1 MAGAV
6 VAVVATAVVNAVAF
20 SGSNYIFSHFDKTA
34 ASDDARKRQEAI
46 DKYNRE
52 RDAYN
57 ENLRLRNEFLNS
69 RKQQEADSEKTFHDV
84 ASDLAEYYRISGL
97 DVNYFSEKPKFDYK
111 PSDVQAELELGF
123 QLIGTVCAVI
133 GAYMLF

>member
-20 SGSNYIFSHFDKTA
+20 SGSNYIFSHFDKSTA
-34 ASDDARKRQEAI
+34 AEDARRRQEAI

-52 RDAYN
+52 KDAYN
-57 ENLRLRNEFLNS
+57 ENLRLRNEFLAT
-69 RKQQEADSEKTFHDV
+69 RKQQQSESEQTFQDVSADLE
-84 ASDLAEYYRISGL
+84 EYYRISGL
-97 DVNYFSEKPKFDYK
+97 DESYFKEPKIEYI
-111 PSDVQAELELGF
+111 PSDTQAELELGF
-123 QLIGTVCAVI
+123 QLVGTICAVI

>member
-69 RKQQEADSEKTFHDV
+69 RKQQEADSEKTFSDV
-84 ASDLAEYYRISGL
+84 TSDLSEYYKISGL
-97 DVNYFSEKPKFDYK
+97 SDEYFDNKPKFDYK

-123 QLIGTVCAVI
+123 QLVGTVCAVI

>member
-20 SGSNYIFSHFDKTA
+20 SGSNYIFSHFDKTT

-69 RKQQEADSEKTFHDV
+69 RKQQEADSEKTFSDV
-84 ASDLAEYYRISGL
+84 TSDLIEYYKISGL
-97 DVNYFSEKPKFDYK
+97 SDEYFDNKPKFDYK
-111 PSDVQAELELGF
+111 PSDLELGF
-123 QLIGTVCAVI
+123 QLVGTVCAVI